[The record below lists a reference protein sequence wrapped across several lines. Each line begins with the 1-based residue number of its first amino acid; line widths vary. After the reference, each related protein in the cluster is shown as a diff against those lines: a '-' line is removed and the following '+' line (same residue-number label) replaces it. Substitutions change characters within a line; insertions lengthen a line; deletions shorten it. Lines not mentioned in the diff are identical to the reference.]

1 VVCNIQNDLKSLR
14 RSTYNHPAASL
25 TEATMEWLAGWV
37 QWVLTRWG
45 YLALAACLLG
55 ENAGLPLPGE
65 TILMYSSFVAR
76 KTHELNIVLIVVVAT
91 AAAMLGDNLGYWA
104 GKRFGP
110 RLLGWL
116 ERRFNLKED
125 IATARDQIRC
135 HGRATIFWARYIV
148 GLRTVAGPVAG
159 ALNMEWKTF
168 LIYNALGAISW
179 VTTVALIAF
188 AFGTRIHSLA
198 GYIEKVS
205 WVVSG
210 GIFVVGY
217 FLWQRKKK
225 LREKFGDACA
235 VPGEKGRAA

>member
-1 VVCNIQNDLKSLR
+1 
-14 RSTYNHPAASL
+14 
-25 TEATMEWLAGWV
+25 MEWLAGWV
-37 QWVLTRWG
+37 QWILTRWG
-45 YLALAACLLG
+45 YLALAGCLLG

-76 KTHELNIVLIVVVAT
+76 KTHELNIVLIIVVAT

-104 GKRFGP
+104 GKRLGP
-110 RLLGWL
+110 RLLRWL
-116 ERRFNLKED
+116 ERRFHLQED

-168 LIYNALGAISW
+168 LLYNALGAISW

-188 AFGTRIHSLA
+188 AFGNKIDSLA

-210 GIFVVGY
+210 GIFAVGY
-217 FLWQRKKK
+217 FLWRRKKK
-225 LREKFGDACA
+225 LRKEFGNACA
-235 VPGEKGRAA
+235 TPGEKRRAA

>member
-1 VVCNIQNDLKSLR
+1 MK
-14 RSTYNHPAASL
+14 
-25 TEATMEWLAGWV
+25 WLAGWV

-76 KTHELNIVLIVVVAT
+76 KTHELNIVLIVAVAT

-217 FLWQRKKK
+217 FLWRRKKK

-235 VPGEKGRAA
+235 VAGEKGRAA

>member
-1 VVCNIQNDLKSLR
+1 
-14 RSTYNHPAASL
+14 
-25 TEATMEWLAGWV
+25 MEWLAGWV
-37 QWVLTRWG
+37 QSILARWG
-45 YLALAACLLG
+45 YVALAACLLG

-104 GKRFGP
+104 GKWFGP
-110 RLLGWL
+110 SLLRWL

-125 IATARDQIRC
+125 IETARDQIRC
-135 HGRATIFWARYIV
+135 RGRATIFWARYIM

-159 ALNMEWKTF
+159 ALNMEWKSF
-168 LIYNALGAISW
+168 LLYNALGAISW
-179 VTTVALIAF
+179 VTAVSLIAF
-188 AFGTRIHSLA
+188 AFGTKIHSLA

-210 GIFVVGY
+210 AILAVGY
-217 FLWQRKKK
+217 FLWRRKKK
-225 LREKFGDACA
+225 LREKYGNACA
-235 VPGEKGRAA
+235 VPGEKRRAA

>member
-1 VVCNIQNDLKSLR
+1 
-14 RSTYNHPAASL
+14 
-25 TEATMEWLAGWV
+25 MEWLAGWV
-37 QWVLTRWG
+37 QWILTRWG
-45 YLALAACLLG
+45 YLALAGCLLG

-76 KTHELNIVLIVVVAT
+76 KTHELNIVLIIVVAT

-104 GKRFGP
+104 GKRLGP
-110 RLLGWL
+110 RLLRWL
-116 ERRFNLKED
+116 ERRFHLQED
-125 IATARDQIRC
+125 IATARDQLRC

-168 LIYNALGAISW
+168 LLYNALGAISW

-188 AFGTRIHSLA
+188 FFGARIHSLT

-205 WVVSG
+205 WVVSSV
-210 GIFVVGY
+210 IFAVGY
-217 FLWQRKKK
+217 YLWRCKKK
-225 LREKFGDACA
+225 RRQQHGSACRT
-235 VPGEKGRAA
+235 PDRNRRAA